1 VQPTAPAQGGGVEG
15 ILAFLV
21 QQARDRE
28 EKERQERRDREERE
42 DRERLERRDREER
55 ERDERRREEEAR
67 RREEDARREREE
79 SRNAQ
84 RMALFGSLATA
95 FAPVV
100 IELVKSKATTPAP
113 SAMPDLRPVLDTMT
127 SMIEQNQRVSATLL
141 DATIDRAKTIAGL
154 GQPEKPGILDRLASV
169 AEAVAPAIAARFAG
183 EAPPAPTAMPVASQ
197 TVPTHIPAPALPIP
211 VPAPS
216 ADMTTT
222 TAPAT
227 DEEPTMNEI
236 LTACEVPTDATGLRR
251 ALWILRAFHAGLP
264 DQTWIDDLMAEV
276 KAQIPEDLAA
286 AITAGDS
293 AKVLAQA
300 QPVVIADP
308 GLMRWIMGGGGAWLQ
323 AQMGNL
329 RALFNP
335 SPCS

>member
-1 VQPTAPAQGGGVEG
+1 M
-15 ILAFLV
+15 AFLV

-67 RREEDARREREE
+67 RREEDARRERDEA
-79 SRNAQ
+79 RNAQ

-95 FAPVV
+95 FTPVV
-100 IELVKSKATTPAP
+100 FELVKSKATPPAP
-113 SAMPDLRPVLDTMT
+113 SAMPDLKPVLETMT

-169 AEAVAPAIAARFAG
+169 AEAVAPAIAARFAP
-183 EAPPAPTAMPVASQ
+183 EAPPAA
-197 TVPTHIPAPALPIP
+197 PAPAAPVPRPFAESVPTATALPPPAMESLMPAP
-211 VPAPS
+211 VPATPHQDDHEPS
-216 ADMTTT
+216 M
-222 TAPAT
+222 P
-227 DEEPTMNEI
+227 EI
-236 LTACEVPTDATGLRR
+236 LAACEVPEDATGLRR

-276 KAQIPEDLAA
+276 KASLPDDLVE
-286 AITAGDS
+286 AIRGGDTS
-293 AKVLAQA
+293 KVLALA
-300 QPVVIADP
+300 QPVVMADK
-308 GLMRWIMGGGGAWLQ
+308 GLVAWIMGGGGAWLQ
-323 AQMGNL
+323 GQMGNL
-329 RALFNP
+329 RALVTP
-335 SPCS
+335 R